1 MMMMF
6 FFHNLLVIVSAAKLS
21 QKCCN
26 LVAIITRTNGFRNRT
41 SPFPSHSARM
51 SVKID
56 MSGNMKES
64 KTRMSAR
71 QQMKVCMP
79 EVHQVATI
87 ACECLRF
94 DGMA

>member
-1 MMMMF
+1 MMF
-6 FFHNLLVIVSAAKLS
+6 FFHILLVIVSAAKLS

-26 LVAIITRTNGFRNRT
+26 RVAIITRANGFRNRT
-41 SPFPSHSARM
+41 SSFPSHSARM

-56 MSGNMKES
+56 MPGNVKGSG
-64 KTRMSAR
+64 TQMSAR
-71 QQMKVCMP
+71 QQTKACMP